1 MSEISPRE
9 LSARLGEES
18 ILVLDVREPWEYA
31 LCAIAGSRLVPL
43 QSLPD
48 ELGELDPAQ
57 TIVTVCHHG
66 MRSHHAAEYL
76 RRNGFRD
83 VLNLSG
89 GIHRWAEE
97 LDPAMAQY

>member
-1 MSEISPRE
+1 VSEISPRE
-9 LSARLGEES
+9 LSDRLAQEP
-18 ILVLDVREPWEYA
+18 ILVLDVREPWEFA
-31 LCAIAGSRLVPL
+31 LCAIVGSRLVPL

-48 ELGELDPAQ
+48 ELGELDPDQ

-97 LDPAMAQY
+97 LDPSMAQY

>member
-9 LSARLGEES
+9 LSERLAQEP
-18 ILVLDVREPWEYA
+18 ILVLDVREPWEFA

-48 ELGELDPAQ
+48 ELGELDPTQ

-76 RRNGFRD
+76 RRNGFPD

-89 GIHRWAEE
+89 GIHRWAED
-97 LDPAMAQY
+97 LDPTMVQY